1 MEARIQNQITE
12 FRAIRDELYDSVFEA
27 VQIMNMAHAHRNT
40 INPVRLEEVH
50 DWYDEKEMFIYNQ
63 LKHAN
68 KNLDTILDMC
78 MDGKSDSKIDE
89 WKTMRDEAVEMN
101 LKYMDS
107 VRELLHGATDSK
119 TVDVYKVAVRLNRRG
134 EMMLDAKLD
143 ECLS

>member
-1 MEARIQNQITE
+1 MEARIQNQIAE

-27 VQIMNMAHAHRNT
+27 VQIMNTAHAHRNT
-40 INPVRLEEVH
+40 INPVRLEEVN

-78 MDGKSDSKIDE
+78 MDVKSDPKIAQ

-107 VRELLHGATDSK
+107 FRELLHGATDAK
-119 TVDVYKVAVRLNRRG
+119 TVDVYKVAVRLNRDG